1 MNKRKLLIISLL
13 IIFPIL
19 ISTAGN
25 RIAVFT
31 LGKDHAVMSIQ
42 QDTAEY
48 YYVKTKST
56 TRFFSDMD
64 NLSSVIQMI
73 PENVEVQVFEP
84 IGDYFSAY
92 FDGSY
97 GYLFI
102 SKVDPVNFD
111 PEIFQVTPEPLPAE
125 QDKYAFLVQKYG
137 QGDADQIIARKIWK
151 GMTKDMVLDSWGK
164 PRQIDR
170 YIGKTSVKEEWYY
183 RARVLFIQDGK
194 LVDWK

>member
-1 MNKRKLLIISLL
+1 
-13 IIFPIL
+13 
-19 ISTAGN
+19 
-25 RIAVFT
+25 
-31 LGKDHAVMSIQ
+31 MSNQ

-56 TRFFSDMD
+56 TRFFSDIENM
-64 NLSSVIQMI
+64 SSVIQMI

-84 IGDYFSAY
+84 IGEYYSAY

-97 GYLFI
+97 GFLFI

-111 PEIFQVTPEPLPAE
+111 PEVFQVKPEPLTAE

-137 QGDADQIIARKIWK
+137 QENADQIMARKVWK

-183 RARVLFIQDGK
+183 KTRVLFIQDGK
-194 LVDWK
+194 LVGWK

>member
-1 MNKRKLLIISLL
+1 MTKKKLLIIGLL
-13 IIFPIL
+13 ITFPIL
-19 ISTAGN
+19 NSTAGN
-25 RIAVFT
+25 SITFFPR
-31 LGKDHAVMSIQ
+31 GKDHPVLSNQ
-42 QDTAEY
+42 QDSAEY

-73 PENVEVQVFEP
+73 PENIEVQVFEP
-84 IGDYFSAY
+84 IGDYYSAF

-111 PEIFQVTPEPLPAE
+111 PEIFQVTPGPLPAE
-125 QDKYAFLVQKYG
+125 QDKYTFLVQKYG
-137 QGDADQIIARKIWK
+137 QEDANQIIARKIWK
-151 GMTKDMVLDSWGK
+151 GMTKDMILDSWGK

-170 YIGKTSVKEEWYY
+170 YIGQTSVKEEWYY
-183 RARVLFIQDGK
+183 RTRVLFVQDGK
-194 LVDWK
+194 LVGWK

>member
-1 MNKRKLLIISLL
+1 
-13 IIFPIL
+13 
-19 ISTAGN
+19 
-25 RIAVFT
+25 
-31 LGKDHAVMSIQ
+31 
-42 QDTAEY
+42 
-48 YYVKTKST
+48 
-56 TRFFSDMD
+56 MD

-84 IGDYFSAY
+84 IGEYYSAY

-111 PEIFQVTPEPLPAE
+111 PEIFVVKPEPLPAE
-125 QDKYAFLVQKYG
+125 QDKYTFLIQKYG
-137 QGDADQIIARKIWK
+137 QEDADQIIAGKVWK
-151 GMTKDMVLDSWGK
+151 GMTKDMILDSWGK

-183 RARVLFIQDGK
+183 RTRVLFVQDGK
-194 LVDWK
+194 LVGWK